1 MQLRRRGRQIAALLK
16 SASRAGD
23 LLQLHAAM
31 IKSSLFPHHAFPSAK
46 LLASPHAPLPYA
58 LSLFA
63 AIPTP
68 TLFHHTALL
77 RALSA
82 SAGGSLAAALSVL
95 ASARARL
102 PALDEFAFQPLLALC
117 AKRGPD
123 GDAAAASLGRQVHA
137 LVVRYGFSGV
147 VSLGNALCHFYCCC
161 GGGGGEGM
169 ADARRVFDEMPE
181 RDAVSW
187 NTVIGGY
194 VRAGEV
200 TKAVDMFSE
209 MMCCS
214 VGVSVTALVTMIRC
228 GWQAEPVHGFCIK
241 VGFCR
246 DAKVASA
253 MVGMYVRE
261 KSVECGRK
269 VFDEATKRDLVLYNC
284 MVDGYAEAG
293 QVEEAMGLVD
303 RMRLEGVRPSSGT
316 LVGVLSACGA
326 SGAMAAGRRLHEIAL
341 EAGLELD
348 TALGTALM
356 DMYFKCGYP
365 SEAVAVFDA
374 MQERDVKAWT
384 VMIMGFGVNGQAGEV
399 ISLFRSME
407 EDGVVPNE
415 VTFLAVLNACSHGGL
430 VSEGKKFMES
440 MVLQYGIFPN
450 TEHYGCIIDLLGRA
464 GRLDEAYELIASLS
478 SQSDATAWRALLA
491 ACRVHG
497 NANLGRMVQ
506 ARLDNMD
513 DYHPSDAILLSN
525 TYALE
530 SRWDEIAHVRDS
542 EDQKIVKDKKEPG
555 CSSIE
560 VSWALMSNDDPG
572 VRVMQELFT
581 LPPGVTIMQARLRKA
596 LEWKTKRTAL

>member
-1 MQLRRRGRQIAALLK
+1 
-16 SASRAGD
+16 
-23 LLQLHAAM
+23 
-31 IKSSLFPHHAFPSAK
+31 
-46 LLASPHAPLPYA
+46 
-58 LSLFA
+58 
-63 AIPTP
+63 
-68 TLFHHTALL
+68 
-77 RALSA
+77 
-82 SAGGSLAAALSVL
+82 
-95 ASARARL
+95 
-102 PALDEFAFQPLLALC
+102 
-117 AKRGPD
+117 
-123 GDAAAASLGRQVHA
+123 
-137 LVVRYGFSGV
+137 
-147 VSLGNALCHFYCCC
+147 
-161 GGGGGEGM
+161 M

-214 VGVSVTALVTMIRC
+214 VGISVTALVTMIRC

-269 VFDEATKRDLVLYNC
+269 VFDETTKRDLVLYNC
-284 MVDGYAEAG
+284 MVDGYAKAG

-326 SGAMAAGRRLHEIAL
+326 SGAMAAGSRLHEIAL

-374 MQERDVKAWT
+374 MQERDVRAWT

-478 SQSDATAWRALLA
+478 SQGDATAWRALLA

-497 NANLGRMVQ
+497 NVNLGRMVQ
-506 ARLDNMD
+506 ARLDNMG

-542 EDQKIVKDKKEPG
+542 EDQKIVKDKKE
-555 CSSIE
+555 
-560 VSWALMSNDDPG
+560 VSGRSQVMADDNGLDDPG
-572 VRVMQELFT
+572 VMQELFT
-581 LPPGVTIMQARLRKA
+581 LPPGVTIMQD
-596 LEWKTKRTAL
+596 